1 MIFKY
6 VNFLVKE
13 ALGNHFLCSEVTRTT
28 FIKKEIKT
36 KTKPLLS
43 KKQKVNTIITDDLSK
58 AKLFV

>member
-13 ALGNHFLCSEVTRTT
+13 ALGKHFLYSEVTCNT

-36 KTKPLLS
+36 KTKLL